1 MAPGFNYV
9 LQVSDILVFSLEYL
23 GLSQLKI
30 LTILCSQ
37 STTLAGGLGATH
49 DTNKYTNQITL
60 TDAPQQ
66 PSYLSITGNIMSG

>member
-37 STTLAGGLGATH
+37 STTLAGGLEATH
-49 DTNKYTNQITL
+49 DTNKYTNQITHL
-60 TDAPQQ
+60 LMLLNNLHI
-66 PSYLSITGNIMSG
+66 SYILQET

>member
-37 STTLAGGLGATH
+37 STTLASGLEATH
-49 DTNKYTNQITL
+49 QQIQTSWRFCSDKCTSSFTHAQIREL
-60 TDAPQQ
+60 R
-66 PSYLSITGNIMSG
+66 